1 MRRAKKGLLL
11 QDKKKRKK
19 GMSNNNYIRIKGSKV
34 NNLQNV
40 SLDIPRNQLIVITGL
55 SGSGKSSLAFDTL
68 YAEGQRRYIES
79 LSAYA
84 RLFLGKINKPNV
96 EYIHGL
102 PPAIAI
108 EQKVNTQNPRST
120 LGTSTEIYEYI
131 KLLYARLGETYS
143 PISGELVKRDSVSD
157 VCDYIFSLPEDVR
170 IILYAPF
177 LIRNERSPKEQLQ
190 VLLKQGFNR
199 IQIKDEIIYI
209 DDYLKQKQINH
220 EEIHLLIDRFT
231 ADPSEENQSRVADSI
246 ETAFFEGQGA
256 CYIEIHFPNGPCKKH
271 SFSNKFEKDGITF
284 KKPSINMFSFN
295 NPYGACPRCE
305 GFGNTL
311 GIDPDL
317 VIPDKSLSVYE
328 DAIVCWKTEKMSE
341 YKDQL
346 IKNASRFHFPIH
358 RPIYKLSKEE
368 YQLLWDGNEYFEGIN
383 SFFSWVESNT
393 YKIQYRVMLSR
404 YKGKT
409 ICPLCKGSRLT
420 EEAAYVKVE
429 GVNIHTL
436 IEMPLEECLDFFN
449 KLTFK
454 DTNKQLIAER
464 LVKEI
469 RTRLRFLCELGLGY
483 LSLNRSSNTLS
494 GGESQRVNIAG
505 SLGSSLVGSLYI
517 LDEPSIGLHS
527 KNTQELI
534 KVLQH
539 LRDIGNTVV
548 VVEHDEDIIRAA
560 DHIID
565 TGPLSGRHGGQIVF
579 QGNIQA
585 LYAHPSSI
593 TSKYLRGE
601 ASIDIPITR
610 RKSNGFISL
619 KNVSL
624 YNIRNISVD
633 IPLHALVL
641 ITGVSGSGKSTLI
654 KEILYPLLSRHIE
667 TISINQKEV
676 FPHLSGD
683 LDQIAEIELVDQN
696 PIGRS
701 SRSNPATYLGAFE
714 YIRQLFAEQA
724 LSKSRGYK
732 PGFFSF
738 NVEGGRCEAC
748 QGEGRIHIKMQFM
761 ADVDIECDECK
772 GKCYKDETLEVNIDG
787 KNIYDILQLT
797 VDEAIAFF
805 QSIPSNRL
813 TQNIIHCLQPLSD
826 VGVGYLQLAQ
836 SSASLSG
843 GEAQR
848 IKLALFLG
856 KGNKQKNT
864 LFIFDEPTT
873 GLHFHDIKNLYKTFQ
888 ELIKKGHSLIII
900 EHNLELIKCA
910 DWIIDLGPEGGNKG
924 GQVVCQGTP
933 EDIIQH
939 KDSYTAQYL
948 MKKLIP

>member
-1 MRRAKKGLLL
+1 
-11 QDKKKRKK
+11 
-19 GMSNNNYIRIKGSKV
+19 
-34 NNLQNV
+34 
-40 SLDIPRNQLIVITGL
+40 
-55 SGSGKSSLAFDTL
+55 
-68 YAEGQRRYIES
+68 
-79 LSAYA
+79 
-84 RLFLGKINKPNV
+84 
-96 EYIHGL
+96 
-102 PPAIAI
+102 
-108 EQKVNTQNPRST
+108 
-120 LGTSTEIYEYI
+120 
-131 KLLYARLGETYS
+131 
-143 PISGELVKRDSVSD
+143 
-157 VCDYIFSLPEDVR
+157 
-170 IILYAPF
+170 
-177 LIRNERSPKEQLQ
+177 
-190 VLLKQGFNR
+190 
-199 IQIKDEIIYI
+199 
-209 DDYLKQKQINH
+209 
-220 EEIHLLIDRFT
+220 
-231 ADPSEENQSRVADSI
+231 
-246 ETAFFEGQGA
+246 
-256 CYIEIHFPNGPCKKH
+256 
-271 SFSNKFEKDGITF
+271 
-284 KKPSINMFSFN
+284 MFSFN

-494 GGESQRVNIAG
+494 GGESQRINLAG

-593 TSKYLRGE
+593 TGKYLRGE

-667 TISINQKEV
+667 TISINQKE
-676 FPHLSGD
+676 F
-683 LDQIAEIELVDQN
+683 
-696 PIGRS
+696 S
-701 SRSNPATYLGAFE
+701 SSQWRP
-714 YIRQLFAEQA
+714 
-724 LSKSRGYK
+724 
-732 PGFFSF
+732 
-738 NVEGGRCEAC
+738 
-748 QGEGRIHIKMQFM
+748 
-761 ADVDIECDECK
+761 
-772 GKCYKDETLEVNIDG
+772 
-787 KNIYDILQLT
+787 
-797 VDEAIAFF
+797 
-805 QSIPSNRL
+805 
-813 TQNIIHCLQPLSD
+813 
-826 VGVGYLQLAQ
+826 
-836 SSASLSG
+836 
-843 GEAQR
+843 
-848 IKLALFLG
+848 
-856 KGNKQKNT
+856 
-864 LFIFDEPTT
+864 
-873 GLHFHDIKNLYKTFQ
+873 
-888 ELIKKGHSLIII
+888 
-900 EHNLELIKCA
+900 
-910 DWIIDLGPEGGNKG
+910 
-924 GQVVCQGTP
+924 
-933 EDIIQH
+933 
-939 KDSYTAQYL
+939 
-948 MKKLIP
+948 

>member
-1 MRRAKKGLLL
+1 
-11 QDKKKRKK
+11 
-19 GMSNNNYIRIKGSKV
+19 MSNNNYIRIKGSKV

-494 GGESQRVNIAG
+494 GGESQRVNLAG

-593 TSKYLRGE
+593 TGKYLRGE

>member
-494 GGESQRVNIAG
+494 GGESQRVNLAG

-593 TSKYLRGE
+593 TGKYLRGE

>member
-494 GGESQRVNIAG
+494 GGESQRVNLAG

-676 FPHLSGD
+676 FLIS
-683 LDQIAEIELVDQN
+683 V
-696 PIGRS
+696 
-701 SRSNPATYLGAFE
+701 
-714 YIRQLFAEQA
+714 
-724 LSKSRGYK
+724 
-732 PGFFSF
+732 
-738 NVEGGRCEAC
+738 
-748 QGEGRIHIKMQFM
+748 
-761 ADVDIECDECK
+761 
-772 GKCYKDETLEVNIDG
+772 ETLT
-787 KNIYDILQLT
+787 K
-797 VDEAIAFF
+797 
-805 QSIPSNRL
+805 
-813 TQNIIHCLQPLSD
+813 
-826 VGVGYLQLAQ
+826 
-836 SSASLSG
+836 
-843 GEAQR
+843 
-848 IKLALFLG
+848 
-856 KGNKQKNT
+856 
-864 LFIFDEPTT
+864 
-873 GLHFHDIKNLYKTFQ
+873 
-888 ELIKKGHSLIII
+888 
-900 EHNLELIKCA
+900 
-910 DWIIDLGPEGGNKG
+910 
-924 GQVVCQGTP
+924 
-933 EDIIQH
+933 
-939 KDSYTAQYL
+939 
-948 MKKLIP
+948 

>member
-1 MRRAKKGLLL
+1 
-11 QDKKKRKK
+11 
-19 GMSNNNYIRIKGSKV
+19 MSNNNYIRIKGSKV

-271 SFSNKFEKDGITF
+271 SFSNKVEKDGITF

-494 GGESQRVNIAG
+494 GGESQRVNLAG

-593 TSKYLRGE
+593 TGKYLRGE

>member
-494 GGESQRVNIAG
+494 GGESQRVNLAG

-593 TSKYLRGE
+593 TGKYLRGE

-888 ELIKKGHSLIII
+888 ELIKKGHILIII

>member
-1 MRRAKKGLLL
+1 
-11 QDKKKRKK
+11 
-19 GMSNNNYIRIKGSKV
+19 
-34 NNLQNV
+34 
-40 SLDIPRNQLIVITGL
+40 
-55 SGSGKSSLAFDTL
+55 
-68 YAEGQRRYIES
+68 
-79 LSAYA
+79 
-84 RLFLGKINKPNV
+84 
-96 EYIHGL
+96 
-102 PPAIAI
+102 
-108 EQKVNTQNPRST
+108 
-120 LGTSTEIYEYI
+120 
-131 KLLYARLGETYS
+131 
-143 PISGELVKRDSVSD
+143 
-157 VCDYIFSLPEDVR
+157 
-170 IILYAPF
+170 
-177 LIRNERSPKEQLQ
+177 
-190 VLLKQGFNR
+190 
-199 IQIKDEIIYI
+199 
-209 DDYLKQKQINH
+209 
-220 EEIHLLIDRFT
+220 
-231 ADPSEENQSRVADSI
+231 
-246 ETAFFEGQGA
+246 
-256 CYIEIHFPNGPCKKH
+256 
-271 SFSNKFEKDGITF
+271 
-284 KKPSINMFSFN
+284 MFSFN

-494 GGESQRVNIAG
+494 GGESQRVNLAG

>member
-494 GGESQRVNIAG
+494 GGESQRVNLAG

>member
-311 GIDPDL
+311 GIDPNL

-494 GGESQRVNIAG
+494 GGESQRVNLAG

-593 TSKYLRGE
+593 TGKYLRGE

>member
-1 MRRAKKGLLL
+1 
-11 QDKKKRKK
+11 
-19 GMSNNNYIRIKGSKV
+19 
-34 NNLQNV
+34 
-40 SLDIPRNQLIVITGL
+40 
-55 SGSGKSSLAFDTL
+55 
-68 YAEGQRRYIES
+68 
-79 LSAYA
+79 
-84 RLFLGKINKPNV
+84 
-96 EYIHGL
+96 
-102 PPAIAI
+102 
-108 EQKVNTQNPRST
+108 
-120 LGTSTEIYEYI
+120 
-131 KLLYARLGETYS
+131 
-143 PISGELVKRDSVSD
+143 
-157 VCDYIFSLPEDVR
+157 
-170 IILYAPF
+170 
-177 LIRNERSPKEQLQ
+177 
-190 VLLKQGFNR
+190 
-199 IQIKDEIIYI
+199 
-209 DDYLKQKQINH
+209 
-220 EEIHLLIDRFT
+220 
-231 ADPSEENQSRVADSI
+231 
-246 ETAFFEGQGA
+246 
-256 CYIEIHFPNGPCKKH
+256 
-271 SFSNKFEKDGITF
+271 
-284 KKPSINMFSFN
+284 MFSFN

>member
-1 MRRAKKGLLL
+1 M
-11 QDKKKRKK
+11 
-19 GMSNNNYIRIKGSKV
+19 
-34 NNLQNV
+34 
-40 SLDIPRNQLIVITGL
+40 
-55 SGSGKSSLAFDTL
+55 
-68 YAEGQRRYIES
+68 
-79 LSAYA
+79 
-84 RLFLGKINKPNV
+84 
-96 EYIHGL
+96 
-102 PPAIAI
+102 
-108 EQKVNTQNPRST
+108 
-120 LGTSTEIYEYI
+120 
-131 KLLYARLGETYS
+131 
-143 PISGELVKRDSVSD
+143 
-157 VCDYIFSLPEDVR
+157 CDYIFSLPEDVR

>member
-1 MRRAKKGLLL
+1 
-11 QDKKKRKK
+11 
-19 GMSNNNYIRIKGSKV
+19 
-34 NNLQNV
+34 
-40 SLDIPRNQLIVITGL
+40 
-55 SGSGKSSLAFDTL
+55 
-68 YAEGQRRYIES
+68 
-79 LSAYA
+79 
-84 RLFLGKINKPNV
+84 
-96 EYIHGL
+96 
-102 PPAIAI
+102 
-108 EQKVNTQNPRST
+108 
-120 LGTSTEIYEYI
+120 
-131 KLLYARLGETYS
+131 
-143 PISGELVKRDSVSD
+143 
-157 VCDYIFSLPEDVR
+157 
-170 IILYAPF
+170 
-177 LIRNERSPKEQLQ
+177 
-190 VLLKQGFNR
+190 
-199 IQIKDEIIYI
+199 
-209 DDYLKQKQINH
+209 
-220 EEIHLLIDRFT
+220 
-231 ADPSEENQSRVADSI
+231 
-246 ETAFFEGQGA
+246 
-256 CYIEIHFPNGPCKKH
+256 
-271 SFSNKFEKDGITF
+271 
-284 KKPSINMFSFN
+284 MFSFN

-494 GGESQRVNIAG
+494 GGESQRVNLAG

-593 TSKYLRGE
+593 TGKYLRGE